1 MVAAVIQRVSYGHL
15 SVYSSDTGLFDSV
28 RINLRQ
34 TQPIEDT

>member
-15 SVYSSDTGLFDSV
+15 SVYPSDTSLFDSV